1 MNTMIDQDR
10 WVAVWKQLNGQPDTD
25 LFDELV
31 RRYEEP
37 HRAYHTL
44 QHLRECFTLLDV
56 TRDAADRPHEV
67 ELALWFHDAIY
78 DTHRSDNEEQSADL
92 AKRSMLAGRVD
103 PAIVQRV
110 KSLIMATKHDQPC
123 RSRDEAVLTDID
135 LAILGSDPERF
146 AEYERQIRVEYSWV
160 PDQQFRDGRAAILR
174 RFLER
179 DSIFQ
184 TESFR
189 KQFEIQ
195 AKVNLLASIRMLE
208 LFNREEH

>member
-1 MNTMIDQDR
+1 MIDQDR
-10 WVAVWKQLNGQPDTD
+10 WAAEWKQLNGQPDTD

-56 TRDAADRPHEV
+56 TRETADRPHEV

-92 AKRSMLAGRVD
+92 AERSMLAGRVD
-103 PAIVQRV
+103 PASVQRV
-110 KSLIMATKHDQPC
+110 KSLIMATKHEQPC

-135 LAILGSDPERF
+135 LAILGSGQKRF

-160 PDQQFRDGRAAILR
+160 PDQQFRDGRTAILR

-179 DSIFQ
+179 DPIFN
-184 TESFR
+184 TVPFR
-189 KQFEIQ
+189 ERFEVR
-195 AKVNLLASIRMLE
+195 AKENLAASIRMLE

>member
-1 MNTMIDQDR
+1 
-10 WVAVWKQLNGQPDTD
+10 
-25 LFDELV
+25 
-31 RRYEEP
+31 
-37 HRAYHTL
+37 
-44 QHLRECFTLLDV
+44 
-56 TRDAADRPHEV
+56 
-67 ELALWFHDAIY
+67 
-78 DTHRSDNEEQSADL
+78 
-92 AKRSMLAGRVD
+92 MLAGRVD

-110 KSLIMATKHDQPC
+110 NSLIMATKHDQPC

-160 PDQQFRDGRAAILR
+160 PDQQFRDGRTAILR

-189 KQFEIQ
+189 KRFEIQ
-195 AKVNLLASIRMLE
+195 AKENLLASIRMLE
-208 LFNREEH
+208 HFNREEH